1 MHVNSKNDDHIS
13 GKYPI
18 LRMTIKVR
26 RHIREIAGSFYL
38 CLPKYW
44 ADDAGIV
51 KNQSVT
57 IELTDEHSIK
67 VIAPEGQK

>member
-1 MHVNSKNDDHIS
+1 MHVNSNEDDHVS
-13 GKYPI
+13 PKYTSI
-18 LRMTIKVR
+18 KMAIKVKR
-26 RHIREIAGSFYL
+26 QVREIAGSFYL

-57 IELTDEHSIK
+57 IELTDEHSIR
-67 VIAPEGQK
+67 VIAPGGRP